1 MPRVIAGQY
10 KGRVLAAPEG
20 DKTRPTTDKVKE
32 ALFSIIQMR
41 VPGSFFLDLYS
52 GSGQIAIE
60 ALSRGA
66 DRVTLVERNPRACA
80 VIKQNLMK
88 VGAEKEAE
96 VLRMDAGEALG
107 ELAKN
112 NARFDIIYMD
122 PPYKE
127 AGSAAGAAARIIAQ
141 ESLLED
147 DGIFIVEHDKDT
159 DVKECVKDLEF
170 FRSCSYGL
178 TVITFFKKSNC
189 GEQ

>member
-32 ALFSIIQMR
+32 ALFSIIQVR
-41 VPGSFFLDLYS
+41 VPGSTFLDLYS

-80 VIKQNLMK
+80 VIKQNLTK
-88 VGAEKEAE
+88 VGAEDEAE
-96 VLRMDAGEALG
+96 VLRMNAADALL

-112 NARFDIIYMD
+112 KARFDIIYMD
-122 PPYKE
+122 PPYRDAKAA
-127 AGSAAGAAARIIAQ
+127 AGSAAHAIDQ
-141 ESLLED
+141 FDLLED

-159 DVKECVKDLEF
+159 DVKEGVEDLEF

-178 TVITFFKKSNC
+178 TVITFFKKKNC